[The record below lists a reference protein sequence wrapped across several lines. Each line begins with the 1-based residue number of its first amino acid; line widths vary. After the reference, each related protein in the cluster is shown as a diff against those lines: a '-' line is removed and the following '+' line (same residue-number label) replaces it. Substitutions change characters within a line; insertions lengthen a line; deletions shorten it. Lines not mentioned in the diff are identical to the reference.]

1 MAFMVLGLLML
12 SLDTSEVSSVPGSEV
27 RSAWFRK
34 LLPLVRP
41 FQSKTRSHQKYCAP
55 TLEARFA
62 HFGFSGSSGGF
73 TGLGPTWQN
82 PQDMPTRYGLTRS
95 LSS

>member
-12 SLDTSEVSSVPGSEV
+12 SLDTREVSSVPGSDV

-55 TLEARFA
+55 TFEARFS
-62 HFGFSGSSGGF
+62 HFGLFGSAGGRV
-73 TGLGPTWQN
+73 GLGPTWQKA
-82 PQDMPTRYGLTRS
+82 QDMPTRYGRTRS
-95 LSS
+95 PR